1 MHKAAAS
8 RQPLILLYP
17 PIDRA
22 AALHEPFRDHVAVNG
37 VVVIVKPQQ
46 NLGNFILQIFTVRLK
61 GFHSFG
67 EQKRT
72 DSLSTVCSL
81 CRHYLSFRAV
91 TSQVFSARVSLT
103 AVFGMGTGGPSPQ
116 SAPTALF

>member
-17 PIDRA
+17 TIDGA

-46 NLGNFILQIFTVRLK
+46 NLGDFALRIFTARLK
-61 GFHSFG
+61 SFYSSENKK
-67 EQKRT
+67 EQTVEK
-72 DSLSTVCSL
+72 LSVL
-81 CRHYLSFRAV
+81 CVGTTYLSR
-91 TSQVFSARVSLT
+91 
-103 AVFGMGTGGPSPQ
+103 PSP
-116 SAPTALF
+116 AKYFRRE